1 MRESLNI
8 DCSSNFVLD
17 CLSSMDAMDNMDDY
31 IEEWHNS
38 DSSLPLHVYLGLTR
52 AEYALWLQ
60 DPSQLTHIINR
71 IRDEKD

>member
-1 MRESLNI
+1 
-8 DCSSNFVLD
+8 
-17 CLSSMDAMDNMDDY
+17 MDAMDNMDDY